1 MSAVSAA
8 DNSTADVVNIDD
20 SKFSI
25 ENTREDSLNEEI
37 LNFTKNI
44 MFLLFYFFCFLL
56 IFSNWFI
63 NLSS

>member
-44 MFLLFYFFCFLL
+44 VFLLFYFFCILL
-56 IFSNWFI
+56 IFS
-63 NLSS
+63 S

>member
-25 ENTREDSLNEEI
+25 ENTRENSLNEEI

-44 MFLLFYFFCFLL
+44 VFLLFYFFL
-56 IFSNWFI
+56 FSFDFF
-63 NLSS
+63 

>member
-44 MFLLFYFFCFLL
+44 VFLLFYFFCFLL
-56 IFSNWFI
+56 IFS
-63 NLSS
+63 S

>member
-44 MFLLFYFFCFLL
+44 VFLLFYFFL
-56 IFSNWFI
+56 FSFDFF
-63 NLSS
+63 

>member
-25 ENTREDSLNEEI
+25 ENTWEDSLNEEI

-44 MFLLFYFFCFLL
+44 VFLLFYFFCFLL
-56 IFSNWFI
+56 IFS
-63 NLSS
+63 S

>member
-44 MFLLFYFFCFLL
+44 VFLLFYFFFV
-56 IFSNWFI
+56 FF
-63 NLSS
+63 

>member
-1 MSAVSAA
+1 MSAVSTA

-44 MFLLFYFFCFLL
+44 VFLLFYFFCFLL
-56 IFSNWFI
+56 IFS
-63 NLSS
+63 S

>member
-56 IFSNWFI
+56 IFS
-63 NLSS
+63 S

>member
-25 ENTREDSLNEEI
+25 ENTRENSLNEEI

-44 MFLLFYFFCFLL
+44 VFLLFYFFCFLL
-56 IFSNWFI
+56 IFFS
-63 NLSS
+63 

>member
-44 MFLLFYFFCFLL
+44 VFLLFYFFCFLL

>member
-1 MSAVSAA
+1 MSAVSTA

-44 MFLLFYFFCFLL
+44 VFLLFYFFL
-56 IFSNWFI
+56 FSFDFF
-63 NLSS
+63 

>member
-25 ENTREDSLNEEI
+25 ENTRENSLNEEI

-44 MFLLFYFFCFLL
+44 VFLLFYFFCFLL
-56 IFSNWFI
+56 IFS
-63 NLSS
+63 S

>member
-25 ENTREDSLNEEI
+25 ENTWEDSLNEEI

-44 MFLLFYFFCFLL
+44 VFLLFYFFL
-56 IFSNWFI
+56 FSFDFF
-63 NLSS
+63 

>member
-44 MFLLFYFFCFLL
+44 EFLLFYFFCFFFI
-56 IFSNWFI
+56 IFS
-63 NLSS
+63 